1 MYEIKTKNV
10 FDDFS
15 KNKEMFDF
23 NSCSVK
29 LKYNDNSNALVVSKY
44 KDVFLKKKVFK
55 TFNE

>member
-44 KDVFLKKKVFK
+44 KDVFLKKKSV
-55 TFNE
+55 